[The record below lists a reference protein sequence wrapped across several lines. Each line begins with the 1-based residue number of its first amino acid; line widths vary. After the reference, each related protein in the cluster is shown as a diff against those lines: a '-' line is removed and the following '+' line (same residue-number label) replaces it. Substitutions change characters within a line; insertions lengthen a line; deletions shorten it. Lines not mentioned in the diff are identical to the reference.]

1 MIWSYWTCA
10 QRPHR
15 DLDLGVCFMLRLFRQ
30 RLKYWPMGVPAAN
43 SAALMPNQDPFF
55 STWSTWFQPVLP
67 MAGGRAGFPQCA
79 RKPGALQPQQ
89 EAGCRVGTRVCP
101 CVCLRVCVTL
111 VAPCPLM
118 GGTGRNH
125 YIPGENCPFLL
136 LKGSS
141 SLCFLG

>member
-1 MIWSYWTCA
+1 MEL
-10 QRPHR
+10 
-15 DLDLGVCFMLRLFRQ
+15 LDLCPETPQGFRSRGVFYAPTVSTEAEVLAYGSTSRKFSSFNA
-30 RLKYWPMGVPAAN
+30 KPG
-43 SAALMPNQDPFF
+43 PFLQY
-55 STWSTWFQPVLP
+55 WSTWFQPVLP
-67 MAGGRAGFPQCA
+67 VAGGRAGFPQCA